1 MSNPFESVQGDGV
14 AEEAIRQHKE
24 RLAANE
30 LAANEAAERA
40 KQQVSP
46 DPEATD
52 VVELLPDESAP
63 QA

>member
-1 MSNPFESVQGDGV
+1 MTTPFDSVQGEGV

-30 LAANEAAERA
+30 AAERA
-40 KQQVSP
+40 AVTPAP

-52 VVELLPDESAP
+52 VVPTITLTPDDESAP

>member
-1 MSNPFESVQGDGV
+1 MTTPFDSVQGEGV

-30 LAANEAAERA
+30 AAERA
-40 KQQVSP
+40 AAQPTP

-52 VVELLPDESAP
+52 VVPTITLTPDESAP